1 MNKNGLKSARN
12 NTSSMLKQTA
22 AVSSTLIT
30 VIIVAT
36 FSNTVNGQ
44 RGVLLTMSK
53 YRTKVFYQP
62 GDIVIG
68 AIAIMSSN
76 DDYTTCNSQ
85 LGWNI
90 SPVNTEAIPF
100 AVNTVNAD
108 PSILP
113 NVTLG
118 FVVLDSCF
126 SDITALAAA
135 AHFLGN
141 SVKVTE
147 KNGACSTQHA
157 TSCSASNSR
166 SGDAGIQLCHW
177 VLLV

>member
-1 MNKNGLKSARN
+1 
-12 NTSSMLKQTA
+12 MLKQT

-30 VIIVAT
+30 MIIVA
-36 FSNTVNGQ
+36 STVNGQ
-44 RGVLLTMSK
+44 LGVSLTMSN
-53 YRTKVFYQP
+53 YRTKVFYHP

-68 AIAIMSSN
+68 AIAIISSN

-90 SPVNTEAIPF
+90 SPINTEAIPF

-113 NVTLG
+113 NITLG

-141 SVKVTE
+141 NVKVTE
-147 KNGACSTQHA
+147 QNGVCSTQHA
-157 TSCSASNSR
+157 TTCSASNSR
-166 SGDAGIQLCHW
+166 SSDAGIMLCQW
-177 VLLV
+177 ICRSSVCR